1 MAKLSLQELTAQYSD
16 MLREL
21 GNIGAGNATSA
32 LSQMLDLKLDMYV
45 PEVRLLE
52 FKEVGGVMG
61 GADQI
66 MVGIYLMVE
75 GDIDGSM
82 MFLLDTPS
90 ARRLVNILMSTP
102 DNKEETFTDIE
113 LSALK
118 EIGNIITGAYLNS
131 LSMMTNLAILPSVPY
146 VSVDM
151 LGAILSVPAI
161 AFGTEADEILLVDTQ
176 FAADVKLD
184 GYFVMLPDLESYAKI
199 LKALGMGEYEITGH

>member
-1 MAKLSLQELTAQYSD
+1 MANLSLEQLTEQYAD
-16 MLREL
+16 LLKEL

-32 LSQMLDLKLDMYV
+32 LSQMLDLKLDMSV

-52 FKEVGGVMG
+52 FKNVGQAMG

-82 MFLLDTPS
+82 MFLLSSPS
-90 ARRLVNILMSTP
+90 ARHLVNIMMQTP
-102 DNKEETFTDIE
+102 DATGENFTEIE

-118 EIGNIITGAYLNS
+118 EVGNINTGAYLNS
-131 LSMMTNLAILPSVPY
+131 LSMMTNLAIVPSVPY
-146 VSVDM
+146 VAVDM

-161 AFGTEADEILLVDTQ
+161 AFGTEADQILLIDTQ
-176 FAADVKLD
+176 FFSDVKLE
-184 GYFVMLPDLESYAKI
+184 GYFVMLPDMESYSKI
-199 LKALGMGEYEITGH
+199 LSALGMGDHTSS

>member
-1 MAKLSLQELTAQYSD
+1 MANLSLEQLTEQYAD
-16 MLREL
+16 LLKEL

-32 LSQMLDLKLDMYV
+32 LSQMLDLKLDMSV

-52 FKEVGGVMG
+52 FKNVGQAMG

-82 MFLLDTPS
+82 MFLLSSPS
-90 ARRLVNILMSTP
+90 ARHLVNIMMQTP
-102 DNKEETFTDIE
+102 DATGDNFTEIE

-118 EIGNIITGAYLNS
+118 EVGNIITGAYLNS
-131 LSMMTNLAILPSVPY
+131 LSMMTNLAIVPSVPY
-146 VSVDM
+146 IAVDM

-161 AFGTEADEILLVDTQ
+161 AFGTEADQILLIDTQ
-176 FAADVKLD
+176 FFSDVKLE
-184 GYFVMLPDLESYAKI
+184 GYFVMLPDMESYSKI
-199 LKALGMGEYEITGH
+199 LSALGMGEHTIG

>member
-1 MAKLSLQELTAQYSD
+1 MANLSLEQLTEQYAD
-16 MLREL
+16 LLKEL

-32 LSQMLDLKLDMYV
+32 LSQMLDLKLDMSV

-52 FKEVGGVMG
+52 FKNVGQAMG

-82 MFLLDTPS
+82 MFLLSSPS
-90 ARRLVNILMSTP
+90 ARHLVNIMMQTP
-102 DNKEETFTDIE
+102 DATGENFTEIE

-118 EIGNIITGAYLNS
+118 EVGNIITGAYLNS
-131 LSMMTNLAILPSVPY
+131 LSMMTNLAIVPSVPY
-146 VSVDM
+146 VAVDM

-161 AFGTEADEILLVDTQ
+161 AFGTEADQILLIDTQ
-176 FAADVKLD
+176 FFSDVKLE
-184 GYFVMLPDLESYAKI
+184 GYFVMLPDMESYSKI
-199 LKALGMGEYEITGH
+199 LSALGMGDHTIS

>member
-1 MAKLSLQELTAQYSD
+1 MANLSLEEMTHQYAD
-16 MLREL
+16 LLKEL

-32 LSQMLDLKLDMYV
+32 LSQMLDLKLDMSV

-52 FKEVGGVMG
+52 FKDVGQAMG

-82 MFLLDTPS
+82 MFLLNSPS
-90 ARRLVNILMSTP
+90 ARHLVNIMMQTP
-102 DNKEETFTDIE
+102 DATGENFTEIE

-118 EIGNIITGAYLNS
+118 EVGNIITGAYLNS
-131 LSMMTNLAILPSVPY
+131 LSMMTNLAIVPSVPY
-146 VSVDM
+146 IAVDM

-161 AFGTEADEILLVDTQ
+161 AFGTEADQILLIDTQ
-176 FAADVKLD
+176 FFSDVKLE
-184 GYFVMLPDLESYAKI
+184 GYFVMLPDMESYAKI
-199 LKALGMGEYEITGH
+199 LSALGMGDHTIG